1 MTVISFF
8 SILFML
14 GNYQETLN
22 DATTAVTLE
31 PAFIKAIEKGN
42 KKVLDDHLQ
51 LTLCMISLYE
61 LAENS

>member
-1 MTVISFF
+1 
-8 SILFML
+8 ML